1 MTATDSPAP
10 VTTEVAISGMT
21 CASCVAHV
29 GRALRKVPGVAEAQ
43 VNLAT
48 ERAAVSHDPGVSVQA
63 LIAAIESA
71 GYGASLV
78 RDGSSD
84 EDARR
89 RDEEVRRKRSLLIF
103 AFALFIPTLVLGMTP
118 IAFAHKDRVMLAL
131 TVPVW
136 LVVGS
141 EFHRG
146 AIAALRHGTSN
157 MDTLVSLGSTAAL
170 AYSIYATI
178 RMQPS
183 YYETASA
190 IVTLV
195 FAGKYLETAARGR
208 SNRAI
213 RALLD
218 LRPPVALLRDPD
230 GSVRKIPVDAVQIG
244 QQLLVPAG
252 ERIPVDGVVE
262 EGASAI
268 DASMLTGEPIPVAA
282 GPGDTIKQGTLNG
295 DGALIV
301 RAQAVGAGTTLAKI
315 VEVVRRAQGSTP
327 RVQRLADAAAGV
339 FVPSILAI
347 SVLTFAGWLLTHHP
361 LALAFTAAVAVL
373 VVACPCALGL
383 ATPTA
388 IMVAVGAAARGGL
401 LFRDADAVERLGAV
415 RTVLFDKTGTLT
427 IGKPEVL
434 ALHAAP
440 ACSEQQLLASA
451 AALERASNH
460 PLAAAIVRAAHDRGI
475 AAPQAADVL
484 AERGAGISGTID
496 GKQQLAGNERFMQS
510 RGIAL
515 GDLAGGDAT
524 RVYVAAGNQLLGAI
538 DLGDAIRPEALEAV
552 ARLQRDG
559 IAVQI
564 VSGDAQAPTEALARR
579 LHLNGWHARITPEG
593 KAEIVRRLRE
603 EHAHVA
609 FVGDGINDAP
619 ALASAD
625 VGLAMGGGAEIAI
638 ETAHAAI
645 LSNDPRAVAA
655 GVELSRATLRTI
667 KQNLFWAFAYN
678 VVLVPLAAVG
688 IVHPIFAAA
697 AMGASS
703 LFVVGNSL
711 LLQRK
716 RR

>member
-1 MTATDSPAP
+1 MTATGSPPP
-10 VTTEVAISGMT
+10 VVTELAVSGMT

-29 GRALRKVPGVAEAQ
+29 GRALRKVPGVSEAQ
-43 VNLAT
+43 VNLAA
-48 ERAAVSHDPGVSVQA
+48 ERASVTHEPGVGVDS
-63 LIAAIESA
+63 LISAIEGA
-71 GYGASLV
+71 GYGAAIV
-78 RDGSSD
+78 RDESSD

-89 RDEEVRRKRSLLIF
+89 RDEEVRRKRGLLIL
-103 AFALFIPTLVLGMTP
+103 AFALFVPTLILGMTP
-118 IAFAHKDRVMLAL
+118 IGFAGKDWVMLAL
-131 TVPVW
+131 TLPVW
-136 LVVGS
+136 LIVGS

-157 MDTLVSLGSTAAL
+157 MDTLVSLGSTAAFG
-170 AYSIYATI
+170 YSIYGTLA
-178 RMQPS
+178 MQPS

-195 FAGKYLETAARGR
+195 FAGKYLEAAARGK

-218 LRPPVALLRDPD
+218 LRPPVAYLREAD
-230 GSVRKIPVDAVQIG
+230 GSVRKTPVESVQLG
-244 QQLLVPAG
+244 QLLMVPAG
-252 ERIPVDGVVE
+252 ERIPVDGVVV
-262 EGASAI
+262 EGNSAI
-268 DASMLTGEPIPVAA
+268 DASMLTGEPIPVAVAA
-282 GPGDTIKQGTLNG
+282 GDAVKQGTLNG
-295 DGALIV
+295 DGALVI

-339 FVPSILAI
+339 FVPAILVVAA
-347 SVLTFAGWLLTHHP
+347 LTFAGWLIAHHP
-361 LALAFTAAVAVL
+361 LASAFTAAVAVL

-388 IMVAVGAAARGGL
+388 IMVAVGAGARRGL

-434 ALHAAP
+434 AVRAAAP
-440 ACSEQQLLASA
+440 HSERDVLAFG
-451 AALERASNH
+451 AALERASTH
-460 PLAAAIVRAAHDRGI
+460 PLAAAIVRAARDRGI
-475 AAPQAADVL
+475 AAPQASEVL
-484 AERGAGISGTID
+484 AQRGAGLSGTIE
-496 GKQQLAGNERFMQS
+496 GKRYFAGNEAFVQTQ
-510 RGIAL
+510 GVTL
-515 GDLAGGDAT
+515 DGFAGGDAT
-524 RVYVAAGNQLLGAI
+524 RVYVAAQDALIGAI
-538 DLGDAIRPEALEAV
+538 DLGDAIRPEAREAV
-552 ARLQRDG
+552 SRLQRDG
-559 IAVQI
+559 IAVAL
-564 VSGDAQAPTEALARR
+564 VSGDAPAPTQALAER
-579 LHLNGWHARITPEG
+579 LQLDGWHARVTPEG
-593 KAEIVRRLRE
+593 KAEIVQRLRE
-603 EHAHVA
+603 QSAHVA

-625 VGLAMGGGAEIAI
+625 VGLAMGGGTEIAI

-655 GVELSRATLRTI
+655 GIELSRATLRTI

-678 VVLVPLAAVG
+678 IVLVPLAAVG
-688 IVHPIFAAA
+688 IVHPILAAA

>member
-1 MTATDSPAP
+1 MTDLS
-10 VTTEVAISGMT
+10 ISGMT

-29 GRALRKVPGVAEAQ
+29 GKALRKVPGVTEAQ

-48 ERAAVSHDPGVSVQA
+48 ERASVTHEPGVSPQA
-63 LIAAIESA
+63 LIAAIEGA
-71 GYGASLV
+71 GYGASV
-78 RDGSSD
+78 VDDESTD

-89 RDEEVRRKRSLLIF
+89 RDAEIRRKRGLLIF
-103 AFALFIPTLVLGMTP
+103 AFALFVPTLVLGMTP
-118 IAFAHKDRVMLAL
+118 IAFAHEDWVMFAL
-131 TVPVW
+131 TLPVW

-146 AIAALRHGTSN
+146 ALAALMHRTSN
-157 MDTLVSLGSTAAL
+157 MDTLVSLGSSAAFG
-170 AYSIYATI
+170 YSVYATLAM
-178 RMQPS
+178 RPS

-195 FAGKYLETAARGR
+195 FAGKYLEAAARGK

-218 LRPPVALLRDPD
+218 LRPPVALLREP
-230 GSVRKIPVDAVQIG
+230 GGATRKIPVDEVEIG
-244 QQLLVPAG
+244 QQLIVAAG
-252 ERIPVDGVVE
+252 ERIPVDGLVE
-262 EGASAI
+262 EGTSAI

-282 GPGDTIKQGTLNG
+282 GPGDIVKQGTLNG
-295 DGALIV
+295 EGALV
-301 RAQAVGAGTTLAKI
+301 MRAQAVGAGTTLAKI

-327 RVQRLADAAAGV
+327 RVQRLADAAAGI
-339 FVPSILAI
+339 FVPSILVI
-347 SVLTFAGWLLTHHP
+347 SALTFAGWLLTHHP
-361 LALAFTAAVAVL
+361 FALAFTAGVAVL

-388 IMVAVGAAARGGL
+388 VMVAVGVGARRGL
-401 LFRDADAVERLGAV
+401 LFRDADALERLGVV

-434 ALHAAP
+434 AVHPAAQHT
-440 ACSEQQLLASA
+440 EDEVLAGA
-451 AALERASNH
+451 AALERASTH
-460 PLAAAIVRAAHDRGI
+460 PLAAAIVRAARDREI
-475 AAPQAADVL
+475 APLQARDVV
-484 AERGAGISGTID
+484 AERGAGIRGTID
-496 GKQQLAGNERFMQS
+496 GADYFAGNDAFMRS
-510 RGIAL
+510 RGVTL
-515 GDLAGGDAT
+515 DGLASASAT
-524 RVYVAAGNQLLGAI
+524 RVYVASGDRLLGAI
-538 DLGDAIRPEALEAV
+538 DLGDALRPEASEAV

-564 VSGDAQAPTEALARR
+564 VSGDAPEPTQALAQR
-579 LHLNGWHARITPEG
+579 LHLDGWHARVTPEG
-593 KAEIVRRLRE
+593 KAEIVRRLRD

-625 VGLAMGGGAEIAI
+625 VGLAMGGGTEIAI

-645 LSNDPRAVAA
+645 LSNDPRAVGA
-655 GVELSRATLRTI
+655 GIELSRATQRTI

-678 VVLVPLAAVG
+678 IVLVPLAAVG